1 MKRCPICDAR
11 VFEDME
17 VCFGCLYHFKEDKAK
32 VAYEASAEGLRSP
45 LASHQPL
52 TIENKSYHDAVCTEE
67 SLSIP
72 QNEFCESLYQEKPT
86 PERVCALSNNQSG
99 EFAQRIKEIETSKGE
114 MSALRVQENKRALGE
129 RLERNSRLMS
139 FIQSHPDD
147 ISWKDMSLHVERLG
161 SAKDLDELNQAGSS
175 LHSSKLAH
183 ARNAAFDLRAQLSC
197 RQASG
202 SMTYIFGETITLW
215 QLYEILGTI
224 SSQEDLDLDVR
235 FSSKNTQQNYC
246 VSA

>member
-17 VCFGCLYHFKEDKAK
+17 VCFGCLYHFKEDKTN
-32 VAYEASAEGLRSP
+32 VAYEASAEGLQSP
-45 LASHQPL
+45 LASHQPSI
-52 TIENKSYHDAVCTEE
+52 TEKKSYHDAVCIEE
-67 SLSIP
+67 SPSIP
-72 QNEFCESLYQEKPT
+72 QNEFRESLYHKRPT
-86 PERVCALSNNQSG
+86 PERVCSISNNKSS
-99 EFAQRIKEIETSKGE
+99 EFAQRIKEIETSEGDV
-114 MSALRVQENKRALGE
+114 SALRVQENKRALGE

-139 FIQSHPDD
+139 FMQSHPDD
-147 ISWKDMSLHVERLG
+147 ISWKDMSLHIERLG
-161 SAKDLDELNQAGSS
+161 SAKDSDGLNQVGSS

-202 SMTYIFGETITLW
+202 NMTYTFGETITLW

-235 FSSKNTQQNYC
+235 FSSKNAQQNYC